1 MPCMKTSDRL
11 ATILFLLAAPA
22 ARFLELKN
30 NYDPAGLPAGGFPY
44 LPAVLAAAAVVFLL
58 SARGLPARDAVTADF
73 GGIFRFDGQLTLTAA
88 VLGGFLLLAAAA
100 LPLTQSSAM
109 QAAHATTSQP
119 SQPNAAV
126 NAPHTA
132 ATTALPLTNR
142 FRFSIKHP
150 SIRFCTVRHPPAR
163 GPGRLPKPRPHRPG

>member
-30 NYDPAGLPAGGFPY
+30 NYDPAGLPTGGFPY

-100 LPLTQSSAM
+100 LRLVSGRLSYIPSVSVLLLHLNVSEPEFVPL
-109 QAAHATTSQP
+109 
-119 SQPNAAV
+119 
-126 NAPHTA
+126 HTDHHGH
-132 ATTALPLTNR
+132 L
-142 FRFSIKHP
+142 HP
-150 SIRFCTVRHPPAR
+150 SWKRFLFLLNESCFLTVF
-163 GPGRLPKPRPHRPG
+163 LL

>member
-22 ARFLELKN
+22 ARFLELIN
-30 NYDPAGLPAGGFPY
+30 VTGY
-44 LPAVLAAAAVVFLL
+44 LAEEKMEIAVLAAAAVVFLL

-100 LPLTQSSAM
+100 LRLVSGGMAGLELILSVFLSARC
-109 QAAHATTSQP
+109 AAGAKLRG
-119 SQPNAAV
+119 
-126 NAPHTA
+126 APQ
-132 ATTALPLTNR
+132 R
-142 FRFSIKHP
+142 
-150 SIRFCTVRHPPAR
+150 
-163 GPGRLPKPRPHRPG
+163 

>member
-1 MPCMKTSDRL
+1 MKTSDRL

-22 ARFLELKN
+22 ARLLELKN
-30 NYDPAGLPAGGFPY
+30 NYDPAGLPTGGFPY

-100 LPLTQSSAM
+100 LT
-109 QAAHATTSQP
+109 
-119 SQPNAAV
+119 AV
-126 NAPHTA
+126 MGHWV
-132 ATTALPLTNR
+132 L
-142 FRFSIKHP
+142 
-150 SIRFCTVRHPPAR
+150 
-163 GPGRLPKPRPHRPG
+163 GRKESK

>member
-1 MPCMKTSDRL
+1 MSVWHAK
-11 ATILFLLAAPA
+11 
-22 ARFLELKN
+22 
-30 NYDPAGLPAGGFPY
+30 
-44 LPAVLAAAAVVFLL
+44 
-58 SARGLPARDAVTADF
+58 SARQTLEQLETDKVRGLSGEEAERRLGRYGPNRLQGTKRESLPRRFF
-73 GGIFRFDGQLTLTAA
+73 GQMKDPMIL
-88 VLGGFLLLAAAA
+88 VLLAAAA

-150 SIRFCTVRHPPAR
+150 SIRLCTVRHPPAR